1 MDNKNV
7 KLYGMG
13 SDTKLLH
20 YLRSKHNDRFSK
32 IDAFCDLIDRMTEQ
46 GNSRKADTKDDSLP
60 LCYGEFTG
68 SISELANDWHW
79 HRATVRTFLDGLESQ
94 GFLTKRLDGR
104 NYIFRLRTSSGV
116 LVPVANGDAL
126 RTIAYFLLH
135 HWDEFNLT
143 ADDPA
148 KYFEDYEAL
157 ALDSYTGT
165 DYASDVAEL
174 KTRTLIEAFC
184 HLEFAATKPDQL
196 TDDVVRL
203 VRQTFTASN
212 PWSWSKWMY
221 ALQRLDL
228 ALLTTSNT
236 PSRVFS
242 PDGNQAVELP
252 TDFNKQDV
260 ALLEQLYNLLNPSFG
275 DGMDVTPDHSTVE
288 Q

>member
-46 GNSRKADTKDDSLP
+46 GNCRKADTKEGSMP

-126 RTIAYFLLH
+126 RTVAYFLLH

-143 ADDPA
+143 ADDLA
-148 KYFEDYEAL
+148 KYFENYEAL

-174 KTRTLIEAFC
+174 KTQTLIEAFC

-196 TDDVVRL
+196 TYDVVQL
-203 VRQTFTASN
+203 VRQTFTASS
-212 PWSWSKWMY
+212 PWSWSKWMC
-221 ALQRLDL
+221 ALQMLDL
-228 ALLTTSNT
+228 ALLAKSDASTK
-236 PSRVFS
+236 VLA
-242 PDGNQAVELP
+242 PDGSQAMGL
-252 TDFNKQDV
+252 TSDLSKHDV
-260 ALLEQLYNLLNPSFG
+260 ALLEQLHKLLNPAAEGCQDSNS
-275 DGMDVTPDHSTVE
+275 DHSTDE
-288 Q
+288 

>member
-46 GNSRKADTKDDSLP
+46 SNTRKADTKDEPMP

-104 NYIFRLRTSSGV
+104 NYIFKLRTSTGV
-116 LVPVANGDAL
+116 MVPVANGDAL
-126 RTIAYFLLH
+126 RTVAYFLLH

-143 ADDPA
+143 ADELA
-148 KYFEDYEAL
+148 KYFESYEAL
-157 ALDSYTGT
+157 VLDSYTGK
-165 DYASDVAEL
+165 D
-174 KTRTLIEAFC
+174 
-184 HLEFAATKPDQL
+184 FARVNLRPRA
-196 TDDVVRL
+196 
-203 VRQTFTASN
+203 
-212 PWSWSKWMY
+212 
-221 ALQRLDL
+221 L
-228 ALLTTSNT
+228 ALLAKNDATTN
-236 PSRVFS
+236 VLA
-242 PDGNQAVELP
+242 PDGSQAMGL
-252 TDFNKQDV
+252 TSDFSKHDV
-260 ALLEQLYNLLNPSFG
+260 ALLEQLHKLLTPAA
-275 DGMDVTPDHSTVE
+275 DGCQDSITAHSTDE
-288 Q
+288 